1 MVEYENEFVYPDFY
15 EKYWCAAEDD
25 MGDRALTWD
34 ISIGL
39 QSVDG
44 LLVSD
49 NLKDIAEQHIDGRI
63 NISQAKEQIATYYEN
78 HKELTGTGTDE
89 ADKVA
94 ANIAEVLNDPSFLF
108 SPAGFVGIHKKLF
121 HNVFPFAGKIREYNI
136 TKKEPVLDGDTV
148 RYAHYADLSRALSYD
163 FDKEKRFSYADLT
176 AEQMMEHIAHFISDI
191 WQIHPFAEGN
201 TRTTAVFCIK
211 YLRYLGFRVNN
222 RLFSRKA
229 RYFRNSLVRAN
240 HTDVSKG
247 ISADYSFLIR
257 FFRNLLLGE
266 SHELHSRDTHMNAA
280 PVPMLPI
287 TADVVQTA
295 SNGAEADVSVRS
307 LLKAIGVDTLS
318 VRQMMSRLNL
328 RGRDNFLKNYFT
340 PANSAGFLSPLYPDS
355 PHHPRQKYFLSALGH
370 QARKRRARKG

>member
-1 MVEYENEFVYPDFY
+1 M
-15 EKYWCAAEDD
+15 
-25 MGDRALTWD
+25 
-34 ISIGL
+34 
-39 QSVDG
+39 
-44 LLVSD
+44 
-49 NLKDIAEQHIDGRI
+49 
-63 NISQAKEQIATYYEN
+63 
-78 HKELTGTGTDE
+78 
-89 ADKVA
+89 
-94 ANIAEVLNDPSFLF
+94 
-108 SPAGFVGIHKKLF
+108 
-121 HNVFPFAGKIREYNI
+121 
-136 TKKEPVLDGDTV
+136 DGDTV

-266 SHELHSRDTHMNAA
+266 SHELHSRDTHINAA